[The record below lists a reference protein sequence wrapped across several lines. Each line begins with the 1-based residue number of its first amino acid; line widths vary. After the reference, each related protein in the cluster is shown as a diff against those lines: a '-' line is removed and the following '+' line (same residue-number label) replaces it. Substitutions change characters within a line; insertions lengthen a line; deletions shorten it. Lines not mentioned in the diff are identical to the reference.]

1 MSDISERTRS
11 AIQRQKKTST
21 LMQADKCS
29 TEMKSAFEHSPCK
42 FRRADDTLMSPCG
55 TPPKIRERLDSS
67 SSSGGTPPTPVSD
80 TCLLVASAIG
90 HLTDFKF
97 PNTKKVCSSC

>member
-1 MSDISERTRS
+1 MEDPI
-11 AIQRQKKTST
+11 
-21 LMQADKCS
+21 L
-29 TEMKSAFEHSPCK
+29 SPY
-42 FRRADDTLMSPCG
+42 S
-55 TPPKIRERLDSS
+55 TPPKSRERLDSS

-97 PNTKKVCSSC
+97 PNTKKVCPTKLKFIVSFLMQY